1 MKWLIVAL
9 PLLLWMESGLAP
21 VHAQPA
27 RRYIPPPLKVSIPF
41 DAAWKGMIE
50 TLEGKEYEL
59 LSQDRG
65 KGGVLT
71 DFREFSSGPLTES
84 HISKVG
90 EKPKL
95 IDGEWVRVL
104 YQYDVQ
110 VQLIAERETVV
121 TVNANIKALKRNF
134 LGGDEWV
141 EIPSS
146 GRLEEELLTL
156 YGRRLFGE
164 KFSLAEPRKGFWER
178 MPGYVPEADV
188 QPQIVGPERK
198 RP

>member
-1 MKWLIVAL
+1 MKRLTIAL
-9 PLLLWMESGLAP
+9 PLILWAGTGWNQVL
-21 VHAQPA
+21 AQPA
-27 RRYIPPPLKVSIPF
+27 PRYIPPPLKVSIPF
-41 DAAWKGMIE
+41 ETAWKGMLD

-65 KGGVLT
+65 KGVILT
-71 DFREFSSGPLTES
+71 EFREFSSGPLTES
-84 HISKVG
+84 HIAKVG

-104 YQYDVQ
+104 YQYDVL

-121 TVNANIKALKRNF
+121 TVNANVKALKRNF

-156 YGRRLFGE
+156 FGRHLFGE
-164 KFSLAEPRKGFWER
+164 KFSLAAPKKGFWEQ